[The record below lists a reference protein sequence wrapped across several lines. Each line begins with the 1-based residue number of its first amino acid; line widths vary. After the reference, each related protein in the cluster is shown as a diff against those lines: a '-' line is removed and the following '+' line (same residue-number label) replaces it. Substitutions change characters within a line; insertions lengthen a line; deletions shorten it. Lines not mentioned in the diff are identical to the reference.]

1 MLTPLIEDTRRALQT
16 SLAAPPLVELA
27 SRLQRHHQDEACAR
41 IIASITTSNGL
52 QSRLKAIK
60 DELAA
65 DLTESAAG
73 SFERL
78 LLMRRQL
85 EALPHIATLPVSD
98 DVKRLFCEEFQYV
111 AAPPRS
117 AALDTSR
124 GSFVALCEV
133 ATLRRFPA
141 GQLHWNLSGL
151 PRSWVLKVRGRAR
164 LTLLAWIAGRL
175 RGFRPV
181 FFPHLNAHR
190 RSRWILTEQ
199 ESNRSYY
206 RMAQSMIQ
214 QPDVKGLVA
223 SSWLH
228 SPDTFAVSPH
238 LAWMNRTFLENGGL
252 VVIMGPAD
260 PDCGVLSRSPERK
273 KLYEEGTFKP
283 TTGLVVWPRRAM
295 LDWAARH
302 PELAG
307 REIPADVHYARH
319 AS

>member
-1 MLTPLIEDTRRALQT
+1 MLTQLIEDTRRALEA
-16 SLAAPPLVELA
+16 SLAAPPFVHLA
-27 SRLQRHHQDEACAR
+27 SALHRRHRDDACEH
-41 IIASITTSNGL
+41 ILASITTSNGL
-52 QSRLKAIK
+52 QSRLKAIE
-60 DELAA
+60 DEVFA
-65 DLTESAAG
+65 DMPERVPG

-78 LLMRRQL
+78 LLMRQQL
-85 EALPHIATLPVSD
+85 KALPQIAPLPVSE

-111 AAPPRS
+111 ATPPRGAVFD
-117 AALDTSR
+117 AAR

-151 PRSWVLKVRGRAR
+151 PRSWLLKVRGRAR
-164 LTLLAWIAGRL
+164 LTLLAWVAGRL

-190 RSRWILTEQ
+190 KSRWILTEQ

-206 RMAQSMIQ
+206 RMAQSMIH
-214 QPDVKGLVA
+214 QPGVKGLVA

-273 KLYEEGTFKP
+273 KLYDEGTFKP
-283 TTGLVVWPRRAM
+283 TTGLVIWPRAAM

-302 PELAG
+302 PELAD
-307 REIPADVHYARH
+307 REVPADAQYTRH

>member
-1 MLTPLIEDTRRALQT
+1 MLTLLTDETRTALT
-16 SLAAPPLVELA
+16 RSLAEPALVDVATALH
-27 SRLQRHHQDEACAR
+27 RHHADDACQR
-41 IIASITTSNGL
+41 IIGSITTSNGL

-60 DELAA
+60 DDLAA
-65 DLTESAAG
+65 DAPESAAG
-73 SFERL
+73 AFERL
-78 LLMRRQL
+78 LLMREQL
-85 EALPHIATLPVSD
+85 NALPSIASLPVSD

-111 AAPPRS
+111 ATPPR
-117 AALDTSR
+117 AAAFDVTR

-151 PRSWVLKVRGRAR
+151 PRSWILKVRGRAR
-164 LTLLAWIAGRL
+164 LTLLSWIAGQL
-175 RGFRPV
+175 HGFRPV

-190 RSRWILTEQ
+190 KSRWILTEL

-206 RMAQSMIQ
+206 RMAQSILH

-238 LAWMNRTFLENGGL
+238 LAWMNTTFLENGGL
-252 VVIMGPAD
+252 VVVMGPTD
-260 PDCGVLSRSPERK
+260 PGCGVLSRSPERK
-273 KLYEEGTFKP
+273 KLYDAGLFKP
-283 TTGLVVWPRRAM
+283 TTGLVIWPRREM
-295 LDWAARH
+295 LAWAARH
-302 PELAG
+302 PELAQ
-307 REIPADVHYARH
+307 REVSVDAHFAHH

>member
-1 MLTPLIEDTRRALQT
+1 LKTIKNELSA
-16 SLAAPPLVELA
+16 SAP
-27 SRLQRHHQDEACAR
+27 ACA
-41 IIASITTSNGL
+41 TG
-52 QSRLKAIK
+52 
-60 DELAA
+60 
-65 DLTESAAG
+65 DL
-73 SFERL
+73 ERL
-78 LLMRRQL
+78 LLMREQL
-85 EALPHIATLPVSD
+85 NALPHIASLPVSD

-117 AALDTSR
+117 AAFDVER
-124 GSFVALCEV
+124 GSFVALSEV

-141 GQLHWNLSGL
+141 GQLHWNRSGL
-151 PRSWVLKVRGRAR
+151 PRSWLLKVRGRAR
-164 LTLLAWIAGRL
+164 LTLLAWVAGRL

-190 RSRWILTEQ
+190 KSRWVLTEQ

-206 RMAQSMIQ
+206 RMAQSMLK

-252 VVIMGPAD
+252 VVLMGPAD
-260 PDCGVLSRSPERK
+260 PDCGVLSRSPERQ
-273 KLYEEGTFKP
+273 KLYDEGRFKP
-283 TTGLVVWPRRAM
+283 TTGLVIWPRRAM

-302 PELAG
+302 PELAH
-307 REIPADVHYARH
+307 REVPADAGLARH

>member
-1 MLTPLIEDTRRALQT
+1 MLTQLTEDTRIALDA
-16 SLAAPPLVELA
+16 SLAAPALVDVA
-27 SRLQRHHQDEACAR
+27 SALRRRQLDEACEG
-41 IIASITTSNGL
+41 IIQSITTSNGL
-52 QSRLKAIK
+52 QARLKAIK
-60 DELAA
+60 DDLAA
-65 DLTESAAG
+65 AAPECATG
-73 SFERL
+73 SLERL
-78 LLMRRQL
+78 LLMREQRKVL
-85 EALPHIATLPVSD
+85 ARIASLPVSE

-111 AAPPRS
+111 AAPPRG
-117 AALDTSR
+117 AAFDATR

-151 PRSWVLKVRGRAR
+151 PRSWLLKVRGRAR
-164 LTLLAWIAGRL
+164 LTLLAWIAGKL

-190 RSRWILTEQ
+190 KSKWILTEL

-206 RMAQSMIQ
+206 RMAQSMMH
-214 QPDVKGLVA
+214 QPGVKGLVA

-252 VVIMGPAD
+252 VVLMGPAD

-273 KLYEEGTFKP
+273 KLYDEGQFKP
-283 TTGLVVWPRRAM
+283 TTGLVIWPRREM

-302 PELAG
+302 PELG
-307 REIPADVHYARH
+307 HREVPVAAQVARH

>member
-1 MLTPLIEDTRRALQT
+1 MLAPLTEHTRRALEA
-16 SLAAPPLVELA
+16 SLASPALLDVAAALH
-27 SRLQRHHQDEACAR
+27 RHHADRACER
-41 IIASITTSNGL
+41 IVASITTSNGL
-52 QSRLKAIK
+52 QRQLTALKA
-60 DELAA
+60 DLAA
-65 DLTESAAG
+65 GEPAYAAG

-78 LLMRRQL
+78 LIMREQL
-85 EALPHIATLPVSD
+85 KALPRLASLPVSD
-98 DVKRLFCEEFQYV
+98 DVKRLFCEECQYV
-111 AAPPRS
+111 AAPPRG
-117 AALDTSR
+117 AVFDAVR

-141 GQLHWNLSGL
+141 GQLHWNVSGL
-151 PRSWVLKVRGRAR
+151 PRSWLLKVRGRAR
-164 LTLLAWIAGRL
+164 LTLLAWVATRL

-190 RSRWILTEQ
+190 KSRWVLTEQ

-206 RMAQSMIQ
+206 RMAQSMMH

-238 LAWMNRTFLENGGL
+238 LSWMNQTFLDNGGL

-273 KLYEEGTFKP
+273 KLYEAGLFKP
-283 TTGLVVWPRRAM
+283 TTGLILWPRRDM
-295 LDWAARH
+295 LAWAVRH
-302 PELAG
+302 PELAQP
-307 REIPADVHYARH
+307 EVPVDAQFARH